1 MVMNRE
7 EFLRQLESLLMTI
20 PENERLDAIA
30 YYNDYFDEAGAE
42 NEQQVI
48 EELGSPQKV
57 AATIKE
63 DLGVTD
69 SRAYSD
75 PGASASDASYG
86 YQGSAYTQGNY
97 QTQYGQPQYSQPQQK
112 KDIPWVLI
120 IVIAVLTFPLWIGL
134 VAGLF
139 GLLVGLIAGV
149 FGLLVGLAGACFGM
163 CVGGFA
169 CFVTGIVRLAV
180 SPIEGVI
187 TIAAGSILL
196 VVGLLLLL
204 LFAWLAF
211 KWIPALVKAI
221 IKGCKGIGHR
231 NEGGNQI

>member
-57 AATIKE
+57 AANIKE
-63 DLGVTD
+63 NLGAAE

-75 PGASASDASYG
+75 PGAGTSYE
-86 YQGSAYTQGNY
+86 YQGNTQTQGNY
-97 QTQYGQPQYSQPQQK
+97 QTQYGQPQYSQPQPK
-112 KDIPWVLI
+112 KDVPWVLI
-120 IVIAVLTFPLWIGL
+120 IVIAVITFPLWIGL

-139 GLLVGLIAGV
+139 GLLIGLIAGA
-149 FGLLVGLAGACFGM
+149 FGLIVGLGGASFGM
-163 CVGGFA
+163 CVGGIT
-169 CFVTGIVRLAV
+169 CFVAGIIRLAIT
-180 SPIEGVI
+180 PAEGII
-187 TIAAGSILL
+187 TIAAGAILL
-196 VVGLLLLL
+196 AIGLLLLL
-204 LFAWLAF
+204 LFAWLVF

-221 IKGCKGIGHR
+221 MKGCKGLSHR

>member
-1 MVMNRE
+1 MNRE

-20 PENERLDAIA
+20 PENDRLDAIA
-30 YYNDYFDEAGAE
+30 YYNDYFDEAGVE

-57 AATIKE
+57 AANIKE
-63 DLGVTD
+63 NLGATE

-75 PGASASDASYG
+75 PGVGTSGGSYE

-97 QTQYGQPQYSQPQQK
+97 QTQYGQTQYSQPQQK

-139 GLLVGLIAGV
+139 GLLIGLIAGT
-149 FGLLVGLAGACFGM
+149 FGLLVGLGGASFGL
-163 CVGGFA
+163 CVGGIV
-169 CFVTGIVRLAV
+169 CFVVGILRLAV
-180 SPIEGVI
+180 GPAEGVI
-187 TIAAGSILL
+187 TIAAGAILL

-221 IKGCKGIGHR
+221 INGCKGLTHR